1 MEDKGHKLYLV
12 PSPLGD
18 YEPGRVIPAPV
29 LELLGSVGIY
39 VVEELRTVRRYLSK
53 AGLRGRID
61 SLEFHELNEHT
72 DAATVESYLELFRR
86 GDVALISEAGLPA
99 VADPGAQLVALCQRH
114 GIQVVPFVGPS
125 SLMLALMAS
134 GLNGQAFEF
143 CGYLPAKPAERKAS
157 LKSIEKDVS
166 STGRSHIFIETP
178 YRNDAMLADIC
189 AVCEESTLVCVAA
202 DITTSDEFIK
212 TLPVLEWKRKV
223 GGGFKIWKRPCVYI
237 IGVAPGCGAAEKLVS
252 PGRGEERHR
261 GNSDEGRR
269 PEERR
274 WKGTRK
280 TYRNRDKI

>member
-1 MEDKGHKLYLV
+1 MEHTVNKLYLV

-99 VADPGAQLVALCQRH
+99 VADPGAQLVALCHRH
-114 GIQVVPFVGPS
+114 GIPVVPCVGPS

-143 CGYLPAKPAERKAS
+143 CGYLPAKPAERRTA
-157 LKSIEKDVS
+157 LKSIEKEVS
-166 STGRSHIFIETP
+166 VSGRSHIFIETP
-178 YRNDAMLADIC
+178 YRNDAMLSDIC
-189 AVCEESTLVCVAA
+189 AVCGDDTLVCLAA
-202 DITTSDEFIK
+202 DITTADEFIR
-212 TLPVLEWKRKV
+212 TLPVREWKRRIAEGFIV
-223 GGGFKIWKRPCVYI
+223 GKKPCVFI
-237 IGVAPGCGAAEKLVS
+237 VGVAPGCGAAEKQLLTADDRHSGAYGNV
-252 PGRGEERHR
+252 GRSSHRPDRH
-261 GNSDEGRR
+261 G
-269 PEERR
+269 
-274 WKGTRK
+274 KQ
-280 TYRNRDKI
+280 

>member
-1 MEDKGHKLYLV
+1 MKETTHKLYLV

-18 YEPGRVIPAPV
+18 YEPGKVIPHPV

-53 AGLRGRID
+53 AGLRGKINT
-61 SLEFHELNEHT
+61 LEFHELNEHT

-143 CGYLPAKPAERKAS
+143 CGYLPAKPAERRTA
-157 LKSIEKDVS
+157 LKSIEKEVS
-166 STGRSHIFIETP
+166 ATGKSHIFIETP
-178 YRNDAMLADIC
+178 YRNDAMLSDIC
-189 AVCEESTLVCVAA
+189 AVCGDSTLVCVAA
-202 DITTSDEFIK
+202 DITTGDESIR

-223 GGGFKIWKRPCVYI
+223 SGGFKIGKCPCVYI
-237 IGVAPGCGAAEKLVS
+237 IGVAPGCGAAEKLVRPS
-252 PGRGEERHR
+252 QGVERHSGNSADRRRSEERHQ
-261 GNSDEGRR
+261 GKTDGMRR
-269 PEERR
+269 
-274 WKGTRK
+274 KGTK
-280 TYRNRDKI
+280 